1 MLTYVLIAL
10 GGVAAGGGYTAW
22 RLKQGTSATWWGI
35 VKALGGG
42 PGPFVPPQDK

>member
-1 MLTYVLIAL
+1 MLTYALLAL
-10 GGVAAGGGYTAW
+10 GGAAAGTGYTAW
-22 RLKQGTSATWWGI
+22 RLKQGTGATWLDI